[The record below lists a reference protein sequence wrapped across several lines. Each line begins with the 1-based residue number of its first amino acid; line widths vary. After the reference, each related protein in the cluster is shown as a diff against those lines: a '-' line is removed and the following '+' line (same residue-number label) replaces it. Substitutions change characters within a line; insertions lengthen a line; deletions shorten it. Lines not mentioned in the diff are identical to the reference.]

1 VKPSSESGATSL
13 ITPLISRARCAVYFL
28 RTQWQVASPVTA
40 VVYVTAINIF
50 VHLIGF
56 FVFYWYSNKF
66 TKITVAWRSL
76 GKYLILSVIA
86 AVALFLLPTSTT
98 ILTTLGKV
106 VVGLSIYVVLLIL
119 VDSDA
124 RMLVRS
130 MLREI
135 RTNLARQKHQPAFKY

>member
-50 VHLIGF
+50 VHLIGV

-76 GKYLILSVIA
+76 GKHFILSVIA

-98 ILTTLGKV
+98 ILMTLGKV
-106 VVGLSIYVVLLIL
+106 AVGLSIYVV
-119 VDSDA
+119 
-124 RMLVRS
+124 
-130 MLREI
+130 
-135 RTNLARQKHQPAFKY
+135 PADFG